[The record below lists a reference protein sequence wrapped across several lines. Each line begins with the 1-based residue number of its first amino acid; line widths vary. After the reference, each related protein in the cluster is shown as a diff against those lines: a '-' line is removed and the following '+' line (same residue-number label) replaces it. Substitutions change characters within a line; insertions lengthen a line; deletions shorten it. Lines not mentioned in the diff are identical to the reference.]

1 MTISAA
7 MVRDLRDKTGAG
19 IMECKAALAEAS
31 GDLEKAI
38 DVLRKRGLK
47 TAEKKA
53 GRIATD
59 GLVAAWISSA
69 RDAGALVEVN
79 CETDFVARTEQFSGL
94 TRSVVTLVG
103 ESGAATPD
111 VDGLL
116 TRSLNGKQVAE
127 VVKETIGSKGDPP
140 PVMKSAPG
148 YGIND
153 HLFDLSS
160 VTQIFQ
166 SHNPVVK
173 IAPFPVGVHGI
184 EIRLFRKL
192 WVRRKPHQTALP
204 FVGNID
210 IGIRGFSEFP
220 IFDQSDSPW
229 PLTHEGPAIMEKH
242 QRPRDLKVLDPDL
255 HLDPVS
261 FGEESISNILR
272 CFAHQRGTGGY
283 APKQKQEADRKNDL
297 YWHFAHTPILP
308 LIHRSPPTQ
317 PK

>member
-127 VVKETIGSKGDPP
+127 VVKETIGSLGENIVVRRAARLALPQGAKGLVTSYLHGGGKIGVLVEVRCGSDRVAQAEPLAQLAKELALQICSAEPTFVTRDQVPPEVLEKEREILRAQPDVQGKPAPIQEKIIQGRLEKYFMERCLVDQLFIRDPEGKQKIRDVLRTAEKTLGE
-140 PVMKSAPG
+140 PV
-148 YGIND
+148 
-153 HLFDLSS
+153 S
-160 VTQIFQ
+160 VAGF
-166 SHNPVVK
+166 
-173 IAPFPVGVHGI
+173 ARFRLGEGI
-184 EIRLFRKL
+184 E
-192 WVRRKPHQTALP
+192 RR
-204 FVGNID
+204 
-210 IGIRGFSEFP
+210 
-220 IFDQSDSPW
+220 
-229 PLTHEGPAIMEKH
+229 
-242 QRPRDLKVLDPDL
+242 
-255 HLDPVS
+255 
-261 FGEESISNILR
+261 
-272 CFAHQRGTGGY
+272 
-283 APKQKQEADRKNDL
+283 
-297 YWHFAHTPILP
+297 
-308 LIHRSPPTQ
+308 PTE
-317 PK
+317 